1 MWRAVTGVIGLLSC
15 SLLLAQPDPVTR
27 QPSPAFEVASV
38 KPSAPIG
45 PGDRVFFGPPRGGPG
60 TPDPSRIT
68 WTYAT
73 LRNLLMTAYAVETY
87 QITGPD
93 WLSTERY
100 DIAVTLPAGAT
111 KDQVNSMWQNLLAQ
125 RFGLVLHHE
134 SKEFQVEELVIAKSG
149 AKLKESADDPNAPP
163 PDGPPAL
170 KNNGELAGPGLITT
184 IMPGPHGATAHS
196 VARAQPLSK
205 LTTMLANAL
214 RRPVLDRT
222 GLTGKYDFTVDFVLD
237 ANSVPQLAGRPPGPR
252 SPNSIDDV
260 REPGPDLTAAVQ
272 QQLGLRLITSKA
284 KLEVLVIDKAQKIPS
299 EN

>member
-1 MWRAVTGVIGLLSC
+1 MRRAVTSVIGLLSC
-15 SLLLAQPDPVTR
+15 SLLLAQPGPVTA
-27 QPSPAFEVASV
+27 QPSLTFEVASV

-45 PGDRVFFGPPRGGPG
+45 PGDHVFFGPPRGGPG

-73 LRNLLMTAYAVETY
+73 LRNLLMTAYTAEPY
-87 QITGPD
+87 QIAGPD
-93 WLSTERY
+93 WLNTERY

-111 KDQVNSMWQNLLAQ
+111 KDQVSAMWHNLLAQ
-125 RFGLVLHHE
+125 RFGLVLHRE

-149 AKLKESADDPNAPP
+149 AKLKESADDPNVP
-163 PDGPPAL
+163 PDGPPVL
-170 KNNGELAGPGLITT
+170 KSNGELAGPGLITT

-205 LTTMLANAL
+205 VTTMLANAL

-222 GLTGKYDFTVDFVLD
+222 GLTGKYDFTVDFVLG

-252 SPNSIDDV
+252 SSNSLDDA